1 MVPAGLAA
9 PFLAMPGDRYP
20 RERVLTVVTLSRAA
34 LMGAAAA
41 AVWLEWPIVAVYVL
55 VALASVV
62 SSATHSTQY
71 ALLPVLARSPHE
83 LVAANVGLATIE
95 GLGTLIGPAIG
106 AMLLALTGPYALLT
120 FAAAA
125 FAGAGWLIARIDS
138 GPGFTPREAARPGPV
153 AESLAGFRALGRLPH
168 PRLVVVLF
176 TLQTV
181 VRGLLGVL
189 IVVAS
194 FDLLDLGESGVGLLS
209 AAIGLGGLLGGFV
222 TLMLVGRPRL
232 AQPFGIGLLAW
243 GVPIALLSLTGAP
256 PVAFALMMVIG
267 LGNSLGDVAG
277 MTTLQRT
284 VPDEVMT
291 RVLGVLD
298 SLVLAAVGV
307 GGISRPR
314 SSPGSA
320 SAARWLPP
328 GCSSRLPSRSP
339 GPP

>member
-1 MVPAGLAA
+1 MPSLRRLESAWALTVTGDWVSTIALAVYSYEAGGALGVGVLGVVRMVPAGLAA

-20 RERVLTVVTLSRAA
+20 RERVLTVVTLSRAV

-125 FAGAGWLIARIDS
+125 FAGAGVLIGRIDS

-153 AESLAGFRALGRLPH
+153 AESLAGFRALGRLP
-168 PRLVVVLF
+168 
-176 TLQTV
+176 T
-181 VRGLLGVL
+181 RGWWWCC
-189 IVVAS
+189 S
-194 FDLLDLGESGVGLLS
+194 
-209 AAIGLGGLLGGFV
+209 
-222 TLMLVGRPRL
+222 RCRR
-232 AQPFGIGLLAW
+232 W
-243 GVPIALLSLTGAP
+243 CGAC
-256 PVAFALMMVIG
+256 
-267 LGNSLGDVAG
+267 
-277 MTTLQRT
+277 
-284 VPDEVMT
+284 
-291 RVLGVLD
+291 
-298 SLVLAAVGV
+298 
-307 GGISRPR
+307 
-314 SSPGSA
+314 SA
-320 SAARWLPP
+320 S
-328 GCSSRLPSRSP
+328 
-339 GPP
+339 